1 MTKRLLLFI
10 PAALAM
16 SPLLGADDPSPAKLR
31 FQIGA
36 SAPQSIVQKG
46 DRLQVQTVAPLMD
59 NPSEVTVVDF
69 GPRGWVLV
77 SYEKKFLKLATEA
90 TPERQVAE
98 KYEVWIN
105 FDHVIALKKIPAD
118 SK

>member
-1 MTKRLLLFI
+1 MSKRLLLFL
-10 PAALAM
+10 PAALAV
-16 SPLLGADDPSPAKLR
+16 SPLLGADDPGPAKLR

-36 SAPQSIVQKG
+36 TAPQSIVQKG
-46 DRLQVQTVAPLMD
+46 DRLQIQTVAPLMD
-59 NPSEVTVVDF
+59 NPAEVTVVDF

-77 SYEKKFLKLATEA
+77 TYEKKFLKLATEK
-90 TPERQVAE
+90 TPEQQVPE

-105 FDHVIALKKIPAD
+105 FDHVIAIKKIPAQ